1 MLHLSEDILK
11 VINMRNKKVDDV
23 FAKWR
28 NIVKDN
34 KDEKTICFISR
45 GSWSDPQIAIYGKL
59 LNYYDVEGALPEDCD
74 EPTDDDW
81 VCAAQDS
88 YHGYTEC
95 DCELDDFQ
103 YLDALS
109 VTRIINMK

>member
-1 MLHLSEDILK
+1 MG
-11 VINMRNKKVDDV
+11 NKKANDV

-28 NIVKDN
+28 KTVKDN
-34 KDEKTICFISR
+34 RDEKTICFISR

-59 LNYYDVEGALPEDCD
+59 LNYYDVEGLLPEDCN

-81 VCAAQDS
+81 ICAAQDS
-88 YHGYTEC
+88 YFGYTEC
-95 DCELDDFQ
+95 DVELEDFQ
-103 YLDALS
+103 DSDALS